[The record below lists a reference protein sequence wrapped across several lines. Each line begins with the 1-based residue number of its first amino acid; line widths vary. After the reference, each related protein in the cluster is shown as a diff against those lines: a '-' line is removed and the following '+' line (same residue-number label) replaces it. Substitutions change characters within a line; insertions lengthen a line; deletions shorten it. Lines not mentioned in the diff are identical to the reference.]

1 MPSTLIVSCDSL
13 AVSFASQELTPLAT
27 QIQTYGLAVYQPAS
41 WNGDPATLL
50 TQWLAYIPSQYFETL
65 NAYIKTPGSPLY
77 NQPGIQGQLAAQIN
91 TAFPLAASNDVPNP
105 QRTVDDSGSGST
117 RNRDIIIGVCVSVGG
132 LLWLALVFWIY
143 RRVKRSNEM
152 AVHRRLSEHM
162 SMFHERPDSRPVS
175 LAPSEIDGRPSSFY
189 ASPIDNERAMQRQQ
203 ARDSYGTGAD
213 SSYHTQPSNESAH
226 GYWQQNPTQQ
236 HGAARPIS
244 QNPFDD
250 MVARSYVNTSTSGR
264 NLAQRR
270 SGSQW
275 KSVPVHKAQISQPT
289 LQANSLEF
297 REYNG
302 R

>member
-1 MPSTLIVSCDSL
+1 M
-13 AVSFASQELTPLAT
+13 
-27 QIQTYGLAVYQPAS
+27 QTYGLAVYQPAS
-41 WNGDPATLL
+41 WNGDPAALL

-65 NAYIKTPGSPLY
+65 NAYVKTPGSPLY
-77 NQPGIQGQLAAQIN
+77 NQPGIQGQLAQQIN

-105 QRTVDDSGSGST
+105 QRTIDDSGSSST

-132 LLWLALVFWIY
+132 ILWLGLIFWIY

-175 LAPSEIDGRPSSFY
+175 IAPSDVDGRPSSFY

-203 ARDSYGTGAD
+203 ARDSYNTGAGS
-213 SSYHTQPSNESAH
+213 SSYHSYPSNDSAH
-226 GYWQQNPTQQ
+226 GYWHQNPPQHQQ
-236 HGAARPIS
+236 QAHGRPLS

-250 MVARSYVNTSTSGR
+250 MVARSYMNTSSSGR
-264 NLAQRR
+264 NLARR

-297 REYNG
+297 REYQG